1 MGQSKPFQQS
11 RPLRPPLDNV
21 SHLFL
26 VGRSKAGLWV
36 ARDLEGHSEGVFRD
50 KKDALR
56 FALFEGGHANAVMLS
71 PNIVEP
77 SFGRGV
83 R

>member
-1 MGQSKPFQQS
+1 MGQSRSIQPS
-11 RPLRPPLDNV
+11 PAGV

-26 VGRSKAGLWV
+26 VGRSQAGFWV
-36 ARDLEGHSEGVFRD
+36 ARDLEGVSEGVFRA
-50 KKDALR
+50 KKDAMR

-71 PNIVEP
+71 PHPVEP
-77 SFGRGV
+77 SFGRGI

>member
-1 MGQSKPFQQS
+1 MGHAKPFH
-11 RPLRPPLDNV
+11 PELDTT

-26 VGRSKAGLWV
+26 VGRSTAGFWV
-36 ARDLEGHSEGVFRD
+36 ARDLEGRSEGVFRD
-50 KKDALR
+50 KKDAVR

-71 PNIVEP
+71 PNAVEP
-77 SFGRGV
+77 SFGMGV

>member
-1 MGQSKPFQQS
+1 MGQSRSLQT
-11 RPLRPPLDNV
+11 PLDNA

-26 VGRSKAGLWV
+26 VGRSQAGFWV
-36 ARDLEGHSEGVFRD
+36 ARDLEGQSEGIFRD
-50 KKDALR
+50 KKEAMR

-71 PNIVEP
+71 PNAVEP
-77 SFGRGV
+77 SFGKGV

>member
-1 MGQSKPFQQS
+1 MGQAKPFH
-11 RPLRPPLDNV
+11 PKLDTA

-26 VGRSKAGLWV
+26 VGRSKGGFWV
-36 ARDLEGHSEGVFRD
+36 ARDLEGRSEGIFRD
-50 KKDALR
+50 KKDAVR

-71 PNIVEP
+71 PNAVEP
-77 SFGRGV
+77 SFGMGV

>member
-1 MGQSKPFQQS
+1 MGQH
-11 RPLRPPLDNV
+11 RPLQTRLDSA

-26 VGRSKAGLWV
+26 VGRSQAGFWV
-36 ARDLEGHSEGVFRD
+36 ARDLEGLSEGIFRD
-50 KKDALR
+50 KKEAIR

-71 PNIVEP
+71 PDGVEP
-77 SFGRGV
+77 SFGKAV

>member
-1 MGQSKPFQQS
+1 MGQYRSFQA
-11 RPLRPPLDNV
+11 PLDGA

-26 VGRSKAGLWV
+26 VGRSQAGFWV
-36 ARDLEGHSEGVFRD
+36 ARDLEGLSEGIFRD
-50 KKDALR
+50 KKEAIR

-71 PNIVEP
+71 PNGVEP
-77 SFGRGV
+77 SFGKAV

>member
-1 MGQSKPFQQS
+1 MGQSKPNKG
-11 RPLRPPLDNV
+11 LLDAT

-26 VGRSKAGLWV
+26 VGRSTGGFWV
-36 ARDLEGHSEGVFRD
+36 ARDLEGSSEGIFRE
-50 KKDALR
+50 KKDAMR

-77 SFGRGV
+77 TFGMGV

>member
-1 MGQSKPFQQS
+1 MGQSI
-11 RPLRPPLDNV
+11 PLAATEMV

-26 VGRSKAGLWV
+26 VGPSKGGFWV
-36 ARDLEGHSEGVFRD
+36 ARDLEGTAEGIFRD
-50 KKDALR
+50 KKDAVR
-56 FALFEGGHANAVMLS
+56 FAMREGGHDNAVMLS
-71 PNIVEP
+71 PSPVEP

>member
-1 MGQSKPFQQS
+1 MGQAKPFQ
-11 RPLRPPLDNV
+11 PELDTT

-26 VGRSKAGLWV
+26 VGRSAAGFWV
-36 ARDLEGHSEGVFRD
+36 ARDLEGRSEGIFRD
-50 KKDALR
+50 KKDAVR

-71 PNIVEP
+71 PNAVEP
-77 SFGRGV
+77 SFGMGV